1 MPEKCNKDTPLG
13 YYETNGLRPDVWF
26 EPCEVWEIRGAE
38 YVYLW
43 HLRVEVYVPL
53 TRHSITLSPVYP
65 AAASLLGSERG
76 LSMRFPRFMKR
87 RDDKTWEQAST
98 SEQFADMYRRQIQE
112 APKRPAAP
120 AAASVAGGDARQGE
134 AEIGG
139 GPGSPGERDEEDGDN
154 DSVDAEEEYEEEES

>member
-1 MPEKCNKDTPLG
+1 MSEQAGRAATL
-13 YYETNGLRPDVWF
+13 
-26 EPCEVWEIRGAE
+26 IS
-38 YVYLW
+38 
-43 HLRVEVYVPL
+43 
-53 TRHSITLSPVYP
+53 SITLSPVYP

-120 AAASVAGGDARQGE
+120 AAAAASIVGGDARQGE

-139 GPGSPGERDEEDGDN
+139 GPGSTGERDEEDGDN